1 MPSEAPSTARSRRS
15 GGRVSSP
22 ARRWIWR
29 AVCVFALVW
38 MAAHFITLGALKWGP
53 PVRHD
58 ATVLGQMIAV
68 AAFPLLFLLAFGTR
82 SPLRG
87 GIIAG
92 AVGVVALLAVL
103 LHS

>member
-1 MPSEAPSTARSRRS
+1 MTVKASTVVCPRRS
-15 GGRVSSP
+15 GGRMSSP
-22 ARRWIWR
+22 AHRWIWR
-29 AVCVFALVW
+29 AVAVFVLVW

-53 PVRHD
+53 SVRHD

-68 AAFPLLFLLAFGTR
+68 AAFPLLFLLAFGT
-82 SPLRG
+82 SNPLRG